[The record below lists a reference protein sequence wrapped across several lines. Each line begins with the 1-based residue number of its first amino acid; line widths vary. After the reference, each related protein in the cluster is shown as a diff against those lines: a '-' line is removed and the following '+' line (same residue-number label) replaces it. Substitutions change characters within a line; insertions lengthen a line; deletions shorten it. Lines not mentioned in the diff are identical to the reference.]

1 MCMHRSADRWRD
13 ASVAV
18 VAVVAVTVLVLV
30 ILAFGGARAEA
41 ATWST
46 VTTPNGS
53 GAEDSALYDMACE
66 PGSTNA
72 CTAVG
77 KQTAAGVS
85 TPYAQ
90 YWNGSSWANQT
101 TAAPVGATASEL
113 QADTC
118 LSTTSCVA
126 VGHYTTGLGT
136 FSLAEAWNG
145 TSWSIQSTPNPAG
158 ATDSR
163 LRGVSCA
170 VITACIAVGYSI
182 DSRGVKSAMA
192 QRGNSGSWSLQTLP
206 AAPVGAIGSELQG
219 VDCTSATSCVAV
231 GRYDLSATTYWA
243 WSATWNGTSW
253 TQQTVPRPTGAQR
266 STLLD
271 VSCSDASDCTG
282 VGGYMNSSGVQV
294 SFAVRWNGTTW
305 TQQTTPNP
313 AGSSNTVLQNVSC
326 ADRGW
331 CVGVG
336 DWLNA
341 GTWQPMAQSW
351 NGSSWS
357 LDTTVNPTGSTFGLL
372 EGVACRITCLA
383 IGWYTSS
390 GGADTTLGES
400 RPAPSWVQ
408 KTLPTPVAEE
418 SLSDITCTSANAC
431 FAVGLGAERAR
442 MFTGGSGTWIFYGE
456 LKPAGAVFS
465 QLRGVHCVS
474 SPYFCA
480 TVGVYNVE
488 GGLEMPYAFTDIDS
502 GEWDVRT
509 VPTPG
514 GASAALNE
522 VHCSSSTACM
532 AVGDYKVE
540 GVAKAFASF
549 WNGSAFSTKTPL
561 NAASST
567 TNVLTS
573 VACVSASDCIA
584 VGYASV
590 NGTTVPL
597 VERWNG
603 TSWTLHTSPLPSGTS
618 TGRLIGVSCTSS
630 GPTCMAVGSAGEQA
644 YVLRW
649 AGSGTTWTVE
659 AAPRP
664 VFAQSAQFEDVSCTS
679 STACVAAG
687 SYVLSSGVR
696 KTLAA
701 EWDGTSWTLHS
712 TTSPG
717 TSGNGLLGVSCVT
730 ATVCRA
736 SGYGNSGSGSFNLVE
751 TLN

>member
-1 MCMHRSADRWRD
+1 MYTHRSAARRR
-13 ASVAV
+13 AMA
-18 VAVVAVTVLVLV
+18 AAIAAALFAFAIGALGVTN
-30 ILAFGGARAEA
+30 AAA

-46 VTTPNGS
+46 VTTPNGT
-53 GAEDSALYDMACE
+53 GAEDSILYDIACE
-66 PGSTNA
+66 PGSTTA

-77 KQTAAGVS
+77 NKTTAGVS

-90 YWNGSSWANQT
+90 YWNGSTWVNQT
-101 TAAPVGATASEL
+101 TATPTGTTASDL

-118 LSTTSCVA
+118 ASTTSCVA
-126 VGHYTTGLGT
+126 VGHYTTVSGT

-145 TSWSIQSTPNPAG
+145 TSWSIQTTPNPAG

-163 LRGVSCA
+163 LQGVSCSA
-170 VITACIAVGYSI
+170 TTACIGVGYSL

-192 QRGNSGSWSLQTLP
+192 QRDSSGTWSLQTLP
-206 AAPVGAIGSELQG
+206 SAPEGAIGSELQG
-219 VDCTSATSCVAV
+219 VDCTSATFCVAV
-231 GRYDLSATTYWA
+231 GRYDLSATAYWA
-243 WSATWNGTSW
+243 WSATWNGTAW

-271 VSCSDASDCTG
+271 VSCSDATNCTA
-282 VGGYMNSSGVQV
+282 VGGYRNSSGVQV
-294 SFAVRWNGTTW
+294 SFAVRWNGTSW
-305 TQQTTPNP
+305 THQTSPNP
-313 AGSSNTVLQNVSC
+313 EGSSNTVFQNVSC

-331 CVGVG
+331 CVAVG

-341 GTWQPMAQSW
+341 GTWQTMAQSW
-351 NGSSWS
+351 NGSAWS
-357 LDTTVNPTGSTFGLL
+357 LDTTVNPVGSTFALL
-372 EGVACRITCLA
+372 DGVACRITCLA
-383 IGWYTSS
+383 VGHSTSAE
-390 GGADTTLGES
+390 GAETTLGES
-400 RPAPSWVQ
+400 RPAPEWIQ
-408 KTLPTPVAEE
+408 KTLPTPVSEE
-418 SLSDITCTSANAC
+418 SLSDIDCTAANAC
-431 FAVGLGAERAR
+431 FAVGLGASRAR
-442 MFTGGSGTWIFYGE
+442 MLSGGSGSWIFYGE
-456 LKPAGAVFS
+456 LRPAGAVFS
-465 QLRGVHCVS
+465 QLRGVDCVTG
-474 SPYFCA
+474 PYFCA
-480 TVGVYNVE
+480 TVGVYNVS
-488 GGLEMPYAFTDIDS
+488 GGSELPYAFTDIDS

-522 VHCSSSTACM
+522 VQCASSTACM

-540 GVAKAFASF
+540 GVAKTFATF
-549 WNGSAFSTKTPL
+549 WNGTAFSTKTPL

-590 NGTTVPL
+590 SGTTVPL

-603 TSWTLHTSPLPSGTS
+603 TSWTLHTSPLPSGET
-618 TGRLIGVSCTSS
+618 TGRLIGVSCVSS
-630 GPTCMAVGSAGEQA
+630 GPTCMAVGSAGTQS

-649 AGSGTTWTVE
+649 SGSGTTWTAE

-664 VFAQSAQFEDVSCTS
+664 IFAQSAQLEDVSCTS
-679 STACVAAG
+679 TTACVAAG
-687 SYVLSSGVR
+687 SYTLSSGVR

-701 EWDGTSWTLHS
+701 EWDGTGWTLHS

-717 TSGNGLLGVSCVT
+717 TSTNVLLGVSCVSS
-730 ATVCRA
+730 TVCRA
-736 SGYGNSGSGSFNLVE
+736 AGYGNSGSGSFNLVE